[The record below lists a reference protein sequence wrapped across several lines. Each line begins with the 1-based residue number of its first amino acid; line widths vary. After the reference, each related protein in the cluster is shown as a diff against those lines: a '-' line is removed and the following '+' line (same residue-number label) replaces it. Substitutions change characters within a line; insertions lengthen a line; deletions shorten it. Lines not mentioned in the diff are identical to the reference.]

1 MPFVSL
7 PPPLLCSSPFSP
19 VKLLPHF
26 PLHPSH
32 HLCPTSPLFRAA
44 ASITSDF
51 PSFLLC
57 FQSVF
62 KSKTSELGPTSKR
75 QVLTLGYFVRYHIFQ
90 CCPFTC
96 TFHDLLYKF
105 IEFHGIYV
113 PLFTCQLRT
122 FKCFHLLAN
131 VNRARGSTAE
141 QGAMGWV
148 CPWDIRQGVGYLG
161 HMLDYVYAQYSDNS
175 PPWFLQ
181 CPSQTVMRAPLCL
194 HPHQHLF
201 SGIFLL

>member
-1 MPFVSL
+1 MHIRCVKIIKLCFPGAFSDFFHAICL
-7 PPPLLCSSPFSP
+7 SSPPLLCSSPFSP

-32 HLCPTSPLFRAA
+32 HLCPTSPLSRAA

-62 KSKTSELGPTSKR
+62 KSKTSVLGPTSKR
-75 QVLTLGYFVRYHIFQ
+75 QVLTLGYFARYHIFQ

-105 IEFHGIYV
+105 TEFHGIYV

-122 FKCFHLLAN
+122 FKCFHPLAN

-141 QGAMGWV
+141 QGAME
-148 CPWDIRQGVGYLG
+148 
-161 HMLDYVYAQYSDNS
+161 
-175 PPWFLQ
+175 
-181 CPSQTVMRAPLCL
+181 
-194 HPHQHLF
+194 
-201 SGIFLL
+201 